1 MDAKTLKNPHRLQTV
16 AFELSLKGKKTK
28 TWKEK
33 PKVTYSVVPVM
44 AFLAAEKEN
53 QQLEDLPQANSG
65 RVPVL
70 LSKRKKSI
78 TENFAY

>member
-1 MDAKTLKNPHRLQTV
+1 
-16 AFELSLKGKKTK
+16 
-28 TWKEK
+28 
-33 PKVTYSVVPVM
+33 M

-65 RVPVL
+65 RVAVF
-70 LSKRKKSI
+70 LSERKNSI